1 MLVYTRDMITA
12 IVQARGDITTVH
24 KLTDIVK
31 DHVSGNFNDVRVSQC
46 TLFAL
51 VIVFISNKYNIIINY
66 RSADLSMSEN
76 AKSL

>member
-12 IVQARGDITTVH
+12 IVTARGDITTVH

-46 TLFAL
+46 TLENFC
-51 VIVFISNKYNIIINY
+51 IVLLIIGQ
-66 RSADLSMSEN
+66 RLH
-76 AKSL
+76 K

>member
-31 DHVSGNFNDVRVSQC
+31 DHVSGNFNDVRVSH
-46 TLFAL
+46 
-51 VIVFISNKYNIIINY
+51 SINFS
-66 RSADLSMSEN
+66 RGVVHRVEN
-76 AKSL
+76 GWGLTKMAVVLLNGLLW